1 MSKVHLRLDVESFHR
16 KFYPNEIVLA
26 LLDVLAEVCGH
37 SGIYC
42 CVTVSEAREAT
53 VGEHTCH

>member
-1 MSKVHLRLDVESFHR
+1 MSEILLRFDVESFHW
-16 KFYPNEIVLA
+16 KFYPNELVLD

-42 CVTVSEAREAT
+42 CVTVLEAREAT
-53 VGEHTCH
+53 AGEHTCH